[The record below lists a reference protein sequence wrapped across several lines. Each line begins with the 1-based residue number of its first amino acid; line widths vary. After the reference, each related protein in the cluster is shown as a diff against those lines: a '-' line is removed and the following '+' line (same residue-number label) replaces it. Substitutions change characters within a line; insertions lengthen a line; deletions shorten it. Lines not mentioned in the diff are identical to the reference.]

1 MLIKSQEVLIKKKEF
16 FKGRI
21 ILLYGENDDLIKDL
35 NEIIV
40 INFLDEKKGKGN
52 PLWTFF
58 KNHAF

>member
-40 INFLDEKKGKGN
+40 INFL
-52 PLWTFF
+52 
-58 KNHAF
+58 